1 MVQYIIT
8 EMTAGSHEGDKK
20 KNKGGNHIKSGTSL
34 FNMMEKKIEAGD
46 QMMKKIKTLQKTT
59 KIEKV
64 DTFSSQVVTY

>member
-1 MVQYIIT
+1 M
-8 EMTAGSHEGDKK
+8 
-20 KNKGGNHIKSGTSL
+20 NKSGNHIKSGTSL

-64 DTFSSQVVTY
+64 DTFSSQVVTYRYFAIWCLRPMY